1 MEMSLLKK
9 DDKTWTRFKCSLK
22 EFSYWQA
29 LLEIKYSIDTK
40 EPSKKNS
47 RFIYFEKEGDL
58 INGKNKRCCG
68 TCQYRS

>member
-9 DDKTWTRFKCSLK
+9 DGKIWTKFKCSLK
-22 EFSYWQA
+22 EFPYFQA

-40 EPSKKNS
+40 EPIKKNS

-58 INGKNKRCCG
+58 LNAEKSSS
-68 TCQYRS
+68 QYRKGKGY